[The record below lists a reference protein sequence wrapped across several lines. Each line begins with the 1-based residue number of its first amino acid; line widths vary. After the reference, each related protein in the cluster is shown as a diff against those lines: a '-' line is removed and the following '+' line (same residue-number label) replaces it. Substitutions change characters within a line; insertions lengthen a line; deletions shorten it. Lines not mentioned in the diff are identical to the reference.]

1 MSTEEKSSALPQA
14 WIVPIRLGIYMVLAG
29 CSAFIYFNVGDLV
42 ITHYLII
49 VSIVAVSAM
58 VLLDCR
64 VSDTYWQKAA
74 GGEVSQ
80 SKTDKNHSNGDDSG

>member
-1 MSTEEKSSALPQA
+1 MPTNKKSSALPEA
-14 WIVPIRLGIYMVLAG
+14 WIVPIRLGIYAVLAA

-64 VSDTYWQKAA
+64 VSDNYWKQAA
-74 GGEVSQ
+74 DQ
-80 SKTDKNHSNGDDSG
+80 SKPEKLNENSEG